1 MSERL
6 RVLIVED
13 SEDDA
18 MLVLRELRRGGFE
31 PEMER
36 VDNQDELRRALRQRN
51 WDVVITDHNMPGFSS
66 EAALETVKET
76 GLDVPVIIVSGS
88 IGEDIAVAAMKTG
101 AHDYIMKDN
110 LKRLVPAIERE
121 LREVETRRAHRMAEE
136 TIRHMAYHDALTGLT
151 NRHEFERR
159 LRRALYH
166 AQEEGA
172 QHALLYLDLDQ
183 FKIINDTCG
192 HIAGDEML
200 KQVAV
205 VLQQPIRETDT
216 LARLGGDEFGV
227 LLENCPQDRAEAIAR
242 ALLQE
247 IRDFRFVWQD
257 KTFALGVSIGLVMI
271 TGDGKTLTDVL
282 SAADMA
288 CYAAKDRGR
297 GRVHV
302 YSDNDADL
310 AQRQGEMQWVAR
322 INHAL
327 EENRFELFRQCIVPL
342 ASQDDGAVHCEF
354 LVRMREPDGEL
365 VLPGAFIPAAER
377 YNLMPALDRWVID
390 AVFRHVAQHGPPVAG
405 ANGRTLCFI
414 NLSGASLSD
423 DTFFAYIRDKLDEY
437 RIPRG
442 TVCFEITETAA
453 IANLGTAVE
462 FIQEIREAGCL
473 FALDDFGSGLSSFS
487 YLRTI
492 PADFLKIDGIFVRD
506 MVEDPMDA
514 AIVEAINS
522 IGHVAGLRT
531 IAEFVESAAIRERLR
546 AVGVDFAQGF
556 GISAPEPLAGPRPR
570 PEKQQ

>member
-18 MLVLRELRRGGFE
+18 MLVLRELRRGGFD

-342 ASQDDGAVHCEF
+342 AGQDDGAVHCEF
-354 LVRMREPDGEL
+354 LIRMRETDGEL

-556 GISAPEPLAGPRPR
+556 GISAPEPLAGPRTR
-570 PEKQQ
+570 PEK

>member
-18 MLVLRELRRGGFE
+18 MLVLRELRRGGFD

-342 ASQDDGAVHCEF
+342 AGQDDGAVHCEF
-354 LVRMREPDGEL
+354 LVRMRETDGEL

-556 GISAPEPLAGPRPR
+556 GISAPEPLARPRPR
-570 PEKQQ
+570 PEK

>member
-18 MLVLRELRRGGFE
+18 MLVLRELRRGGFD

-342 ASQDDGAVHCEF
+342 AGQDDGAVHCEF
-354 LVRMREPDGEL
+354 LIRMRETDGEL

-442 TVCFEITETAA
+442 TICFEITETAA

-570 PEKQQ
+570 PEK